1 MRQACSW
8 PSTARQGLAAPEP
21 DGGTGIG
28 EVVMQAA
35 QLRHHIGCRA
45 AVRRRRQQEGL
56 DAISQRQ
63 GAAVRHDDTQLRV
76 ALQVPGEDQS
86 GDCAR
91 AVSKMNSTMGGGRP
105 RAVCC
110 QQGLGRRR
118 NR

>member
-1 MRQACSW
+1 
-8 PSTARQGLAAPEP
+8 
-21 DGGTGIG
+21 
-28 EVVMQAA
+28 MQAA

-45 AVRRRRQQEGL
+45 AVRRGRQHEGL
-56 DAISQRQ
+56 DAISQQRQ
-63 GAAVRHDDTQLRV
+63 GAAAVRHDDTQLRV
-76 ALQVPGEDQS
+76 ALQVPGEDQI